1 MIGLSWQSSPAL
13 TEIEEVA
20 TNWLLKMLG
29 LSVAWS
35 GVIQDSA
42 STATLVA
49 LISGR
54 ERTSNY
60 ALMNKGMQNSDAPLI
75 VYTSSEA
82 HSGVNKA
89 ALLAGFGHNNTR
101 LVPTDEHNAMSP
113 LALKKIIQQDLVK
126 GNRPCI
132 VVATTGTTAATAM
145 DPLDAIGDIT
155 QRYGLWLHVDSA
167 MAGSAMILP
176 ECRHLWCGIE
186 KADSVVINPHK
197 WLGAAFD
204 CSVYCVQDSEH
215 LIRIMSTNPSFLQSD
230 ADGKVRNYRD
240 WGIPWVVVF
249 VRLSYGF

>member
-1 MIGLSWQSSPAL
+1 
-13 TEIEEVA
+13 
-20 TNWLLKMLG
+20 MLG

-113 LALKKIIQQDLVK
+113 LALKDHS
-126 GNRPCI
+126 
-132 VVATTGTTAATAM
+132 TGFGEGKPALYRCCY
-145 DPLDAIGDIT
+145 D
-155 QRYGLWLHVDSA
+155 RYYRCDSD
-167 MAGSAMILP
+167 GSP
-176 ECRHLWCGIE
+176 
-186 KADSVVINPHK
+186 
-197 WLGAAFD
+197 
-204 CSVYCVQDSEH
+204 
-215 LIRIMSTNPSFLQSD
+215 
-230 ADGKVRNYRD
+230 
-240 WGIPWVVVF
+240 
-249 VRLSYGF
+249 